1 MRMRWPYLI
10 CTAVAAAVALG
21 ACQTD
26 GGGGVGTSPD
36 VAPST
41 VATTGDAGAPPP
53 SAPATGS
60 AASPTAAARGLPD
73 VCTLLSRAE
82 VTQLAGG
89 KPMLSVDPDG
99 LTPAATVRYC
109 QWQLSGARLGIQ
121 LSPTTR
127 ATFGQ
132 DHSGS
137 EPVANLGDEAHFY
150 SNHLFVRK
158 ATVQIDVFASTAEGV
173 ANDKRLTKAAAAMVV
188 ARL

>member
-1 MRMRWPYLI
+1 MRMRSSYLI

-21 ACQTD
+21 ACQADD
-26 GGGGVGTSPD
+26 GGGAGTSP

-41 VATTGDAGAPPP
+41 VATTGDAGAPPT
-53 SAPATGS
+53 SAPATDS
-60 AASPTAAARGLPD
+60 TVSPPATGRGLPD

-82 VTQLAGG
+82 VTQLTGG
-89 KPMLSVDPDG
+89 KPILSVDPDS

-109 QWQLSGARLGIQ
+109 QWQLSGARLAVQ
-121 LSPTTR
+121 LSPTTQ

-132 DHSGS
+132 DHPGS
-137 EPVANLGDEAHFY
+137 EAVANLGDDAHFY

-158 ATVQIDVFASTAEGV
+158 GTIQIDVYASTAEGV
-173 ANDKRLTKAAAAMVV
+173 ANDKRLAKAAAAMVV